1 MHIYRERGGDAG
13 TESGYAL
20 KMRELIVDL
29 GYTGRSKGCL
39 LQGNGCVNSVVSGP
53 TTWLPGVR

>member
-29 GYTGRSKGCL
+29 GSTLAEARNACYKAMDALIR
-39 LQGNGCVNSVVSGP
+39 
-53 TTWLPGVR
+53 W